1 MNGLILVVEDENE
14 IREILCELF
23 RSEGFSVLEA
33 SNGEE
38 ALQRLRNSVV
48 KPILISLD
56 IMMPVLDGQSFILK
70 LQRSPEFKDFSH
82 IPIVV
87 VSAGRGELQGEIAAS
102 VPKPPDFERLIELAR
117 KFSTESSESLAP
129 R

>member
-1 MNGLILVVEDENE
+1 MNDLILVVEDENE

-23 RSEGFSVLEA
+23 RSEGFEVLEA

-38 ALQRLRNSVV
+38 GLQRLRNSLVRPV
-48 KPILISLD
+48 MISLD
-56 IMMPVLDGQSFILK
+56 IMMPVLDGQSFILQ
-70 LQRSPEFKDFSH
+70 LQRSPEFKGFSD

-102 VPKPPDFERLIELAR
+102 VPKPPDFERLIALAR
-117 KFSTESSESLAP
+117 KFSTQVSESPAP